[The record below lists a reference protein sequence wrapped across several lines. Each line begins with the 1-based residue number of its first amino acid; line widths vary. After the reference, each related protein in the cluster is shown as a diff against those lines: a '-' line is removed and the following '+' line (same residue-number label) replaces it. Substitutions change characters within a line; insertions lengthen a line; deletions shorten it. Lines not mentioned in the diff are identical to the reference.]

1 MSAPDTNHGS
11 NGRTPSAPPSDQTAG
26 PPISGYDRLDM
37 KKLIGDLRG
46 RPQHELAAIAAYEES
61 HANRNQVM
69 EKLRY
74 LRGPEPIENYDR
86 LSVEEITAALM
97 DGDLELS
104 NRVRVYERRLRSRG
118 PVLEAVARVRLDRH
132 EEVSSR
138 ITEVRESR
146 RGDVADWK

>member
-1 MSAPDTNHGS
+1 
-11 NGRTPSAPPSDQTAG
+11 
-26 PPISGYDRLDM
+26 M